1 MLIPIE
7 RLVDGL
13 VQTLLEQVLPDV
25 GSRYARGQLYAVV
38 DVLRNLRDRIDER
51 PALLEAE
58 ALSAESAL
66 LTAASTLR
74 GGPGAE
80 AAARIEAA
88 LAAAPASPLVERL
101 VALRGAVVLALHAID
116 DLPPEIAA
124 AAHTALGT
132 HLGTQALREVTL
144 LKPSLLA
151 EISGG

>member
-13 VQTLLEQVLPDV
+13 VQTLLEHVLPDV

-38 DVLRNLRDRIDER
+38 DVLRNLCDRIDER

-58 ALSAESAL
+58 ATSAESAL
-66 LTAASTLR
+66 LSAASSLR
-74 GGPGAE
+74 TGPGAE

-88 LAAAPASPLVERL
+88 LAAAPASPLAERL
-101 VALRGAVVLALHAID
+101 AALRGAVVLALHAID
-116 DLPPEIAA
+116 DLPPESAEPA
-124 AAHTALGT
+124 RVTLST
-132 HLGTQALREVTL
+132 HLGSQALREVTL

>member
-51 PALLEAE
+51 PALLD
-58 ALSAESAL
+58 
-66 LTAASTLR
+66 
-74 GGPGAE
+74 AE
-80 AAARIEAA
+80 AASAETALVDAASALRAGAGGDAAARVEAA
-88 LAAAPASPLVERL
+88 LAAAPASPLAERL
-101 VALRGAVVLALHAID
+101 AALRGAVVLAMHAVD
-116 DLPPEIAA
+116 ALPPEAA
-124 AAHTALGT
+124 DPARTVLAT
-132 HLGTQALREVTL
+132 HLGSQALREVAL

>member
-25 GSRYARGQLYAVV
+25 GSRFARGQLYAVV

-58 ALSAESAL
+58 AASAEAAL
-66 LTAASTLR
+66 VAAASGLR
-74 GGPGAE
+74 GGAGSE
-80 AAARIEAA
+80 ASGRIEAA
-88 LAAAPASPLVERL
+88 LAAAPASPVAERL
-101 VALRGAVVLALHAID
+101 VALRGAVVLAMHAID
-116 DLPPEIAA
+116 DLPPAVA
-124 AAHTALGT
+124 DPARAVLGA
-132 HLGTQALREVTL
+132 HLGGQALREVAL

>member
-38 DVLRNLRDRIDER
+38 DVLRNLRDRVDER

-58 ALSAESAL
+58 AASAEAAL
-66 LTAASTLR
+66 LAAAAGLR
-74 GGPGAE
+74 GGPGSE
-80 AAARIEAA
+80 AAERIEAA
-88 LAAAPASPLVERL
+88 LAAAPAAPVAERL
-101 VALRGAVVLALHAID
+101 AALRGVVVLGMQAID
-116 DLPPEIAA
+116 HLPPEVADRA
-124 AAHTALGT
+124 RVTLGG
-132 HLGTQALREVTL
+132 HLGGQALREVAL